1 MSATSDISP
10 TVVEQYETIRESGA
24 TNMLMESNVRQ
35 LAEARG
41 FTELVR
47 MIENGRYMEIL
58 SNYDELADEHL

>member
-35 LAEARG
+35 LAESRG

-47 MIENGRYMEIL
+47 VIENGRYTEIL